1 MTQVLELQFEVAN
14 GKPFTI
20 TVDAPKENLTVGQ
33 VYSAMQVI
41 VQQNIF
47 HKDGLS
53 ITGLKGARIVERNVS
68 NFDLTALM

>member
-14 GKPFTI
+14 GKLFTI
-20 TVDAPKENLTVGQ
+20 TVDAPKVDLTVGQ
-33 VYSAMQVI
+33 VYSAMQTI

-47 HKDGLS
+47 HKEGFN

-68 NFDLTALM
+68 NFDLAPLM